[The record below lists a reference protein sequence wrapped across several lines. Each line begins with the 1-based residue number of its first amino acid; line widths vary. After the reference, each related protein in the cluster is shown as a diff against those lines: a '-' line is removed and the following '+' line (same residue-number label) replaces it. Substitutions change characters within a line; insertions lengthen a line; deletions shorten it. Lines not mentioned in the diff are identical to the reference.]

1 MPKSTP
7 KPEDE
12 ESFDP
17 FASNQ
22 SVTEEERKKVFAI
35 ANPKKAVSSQ
45 EDNSA
50 MLGDNKGKKLT
61 TADRLRNLF
70 QQHNFSPVTKILRR
84 LKIEEAKIEAYERAE
99 NMGIEPRL
107 LTCLPKPDKKA
118 YYTLLLQLVRFELP
132 ELRSVEVQGQV
143 EVGMAVHVIHHAPQ
157 QKVIRVDAGSP
168 AKLRALVGHTVGTV
182 MEVETAAEVIAKDG
196 DDI

>member
-1 MPKSTP
+1 MPKVKP

-12 ESFDP
+12 EDFIP
-17 FASNQ
+17 FSGDQN
-22 SVTEEERKKVFAI
+22 VTEKERKQVFAL
-35 ANPKKAVSSQ
+35 ANPKKVLAP

-50 MLGDNKGKKLT
+50 MLGDVKGKKPT
-61 TADRLRNLF
+61 TADRLRSLF

-99 NMGIEPRL
+99 NMGLEPRL

-132 ELRSVEVQGQV
+132 ELKSVEVSGQI
-143 EVGMAVHVIHHAPQ
+143 EQGMAVHVIHHAPQ

-168 AKLRALVGHTVGTV
+168 AKLRALVGHTMTIETPV
-182 MEVETAAEVIAKDG
+182 EVVAKDG